1 MGLDHFLCFLRR
13 EVRISHLFLLI
24 MLSFCCNALPKQAM
38 FAKITK
44 FELVQYLIIR
54 WIKEK
59 NYPKDFILNPT
70 FFLAVYSSN
79 KGERMVVIT

>member
-24 MLSFCCNALPKQAM
+24 MLSFCCNAPPKQAM

-54 WIKEK
+54 WIHENLIIKKISLVERDHTKE
-59 NYPKDFILNPT
+59 L
-70 FFLAVYSSN
+70 
-79 KGERMVVIT
+79 KGKEQLSP

>member
-24 MLSFCCNALPKQAM
+24 MLSFCCNAPPKQAM
-38 FAKITK
+38 LAKITK

-54 WIKEK
+54 WIHENLIIKE
-59 NYPKDFILNPT
+59 T
-70 FFLAVYSSN
+70 FSVERDHTKEL
-79 KGERMVVIT
+79 KGKELLSP